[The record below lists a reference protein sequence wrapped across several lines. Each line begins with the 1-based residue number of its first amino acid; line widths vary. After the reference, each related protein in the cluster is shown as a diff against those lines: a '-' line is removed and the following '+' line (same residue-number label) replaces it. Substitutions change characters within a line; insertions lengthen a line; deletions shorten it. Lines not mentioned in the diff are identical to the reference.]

1 MSGKPPNGVN
11 NKMVIK
17 ETIQIQL
24 EMLTAKFTSQM
35 NKARSKMSKLN
46 KTLISQKEKYRRV
59 NNEITS
65 LSSRVSLFKKRTQ
78 ALTKTQ
84 KGALKTVERDIAMN
98 KQRRATISNSMNGT
112 KQQQAVLANSMKDR
126 SRLFKKKESEMK
138 KNIKSTQGEATA
150 TKLSTMQN
158 MNWRGIVNL
167 SMGDYQTLAKSQKRI
182 SSTSGRA
189 MMGMR
194 NLTHG
199 MKGFRMEAL
208 GVMFFGMAMQRMF
221 AGFLKPVSEAF
232 GITELFGDMLTVLF
246 LPIMEE
252 IFPALLKV
260 AMWFMNLPDP
270 VKKAIGVF
278 VLVGMALGTILMILG
293 TLALGLGSLIL
304 FWPLISGAAVSAMV
318 GVALA
323 LAPIIGIIAIIVLI
337 VVGMMIAWKENFLGM
352 KKIVSFFFSGVK
364 DIFMGLVSFISGIFL
379 IIKGIFM
386 GDWTMIWEG
395 VKKIFWGALK
405 AIWGI
410 IKILI
415 GGIGAIFVGLI
426 RIVWSVIKLIIAP
439 FVWLWNFL
447 VGHSLI
453 PDLINAIVDWFK
465 KLPGKIW
472 DVVKGIGKM
481 IAKGFVNLLPDWI
494 VDILKKGISFVGKIF
509 NRGGSSK
516 REDDFI
522 WRPGQGSV
530 SINPND
536 TLVGFKGS
544 PPNLGGTSG
553 GSTTNNFYGFT
564 TDDLKRELDDRDRKM
579 VSEMERNR

>member
-1 MSGKPPNGVN
+1 M
-11 NKMVIK
+11 
-17 ETIQIQL
+17 TIIEKIQVQL
-24 EMLTAKFTSQM
+24 ELLTGKFT
-35 NKARSKMSKLN
+35 K
-46 KTLISQKEKYRRV
+46 
-59 NNEITS
+59 
-65 LSSRVSLFKKRTQ
+65 Q
-78 ALTKTQ
+78 A
-84 KGALKTVERDIAMN
+84 
-98 KQRRATISNSMNGT
+98 
-112 KQQQAVLANSMKDR
+112 QQAEKSMR
-126 SRLFKKKESEMK
+126 EFNKKAF
-138 KNIKSTQGEATA
+138 TQGANLR
-150 TKLSTMQN
+150 KLSGDQKAAAAQVSAFKDQN
-158 MNWRGIVNL
+158 MKFGQVMNM
-167 SMGDYQTLAKSQKRI
+167 SMERFKSFNEQGFRFNRVG
-182 SSTSGRA
+182 GRMA
-189 MMGMR
+189 NGMR
-194 NLTHG
+194 KLTHG
-199 MKGFRMEAL
+199 MRGFRMEAL

-221 AGFLKPVSEAF
+221 SGFLKPVSEAF

-246 LPIMEE
+246 LPIMEA
-252 IFPALLKV
+252 IFPSLLAV
-260 AMWFMNLPDP
+260 MEWFMNLPDP

-278 VLVGMALGTILMILG
+278 VLVGIALGTIIMILG
-293 TLALGLGSLIL
+293 TLALGIGSLIL
-304 FWPLISGAAVSAMV
+304 FWPIIASAAVGAM
-318 GVALA
+318 ALVIGA
-323 LAPIIGIIAIIVLI
+323 LSPIIGLIAIIIAI
-337 VVGMMIAWKENFLGM
+337 VVFLFIAWKENFLGM

-379 IIKGIFM
+379 IIKGIFL

-395 VKKIFWGALK
+395 VKKIFWVAIK

-453 PDLINAIVDWFK
+453 PDMINAIIDWFK

-472 DVVKGIGKM
+472 NVVKDIGKL

-509 NRGGSSK
+509 GRGGSSK

-544 PPNLGGTSG
+544 PPNLGGTSS

-564 TDDLKRELDDRDRKM
+564 MDDLKRELDDRDRKM